1 MCGGRRE
8 KTVRAVGTVRPGR
21 TVRTAGMIGIVE
33 REVPGIVGT
42 DGTVKNHQ
50 GYCIGSI
57 FALAGTTNDCSV
69 PSVLTVPTA
78 LTVLT
83 VFTDLPY

>member
-1 MCGGRRE
+1 
-8 KTVRAVGTVRPGR
+8 
-21 TVRTAGMIGIVE
+21 MIGIVE
-33 REVPGIVGT
+33 IGLQGIVGT

-69 PSVLTVPTA
+69 LTVLTVPTA

-83 VFTDLPY
+83 IFTDLSY